1 MKALSHLNLGGDIVK
16 NSDRIHHY
24 VLEMASKTTPDKTDC
39 LTANAVASALDM
51 KRNFASHHLNRL
63 VEENR
68 LVKSNTRPVYFFPT
82 ECDLKTGI
90 HANPIMSSMVNSQ
103 VDTSSNPIINTVTNP
118 IMSTLAAVRVA
129 QEKAPI
135 KQGDP
140 FAELIGHNGSLKYIV
155 EQCKS
160 TVLYPPMGLPIL
172 LCGPSG
178 VGKSVLAQ
186 KIHAFAV
193 ASGELK
199 ADAPFVTFNCAEYAN
214 NAELLS
220 AALFGYVKGAFT
232 GADSEKSGLLEA
244 ANHGILFLDEM
255 HRLSPESQEKLFVF
269 LDQGVFRRLGESSGW
284 RKAQVRMV
292 YATTIQPEAELLE
305 TFLRRIPLIVK
316 VPSYEE
322 RPLVEKLNLIRHLYF
337 LESKRLNR
345 GIEISGQ
352 VIKMLVK
359 THLQG
364 NIGNVMNAIKL
375 SCASA
380 LSEAFRREKSGPIS
394 IKIGHLPKSY
404 QLALDQFLFDKDVF
418 DDWQIAPDAIVIETI
433 NHADVE
439 PIEEFRLRI
448 YALLDMIEGQKS
460 LSKEQLTQCYGAVNA
475 LVDTIIFKNEQTA
488 NPVLL
493 AAIEKVVNYCL
504 SDFQKQYGFQH
515 FGNSAHVISRLVHFV
530 HQLSGSVT
538 TSEDTS
544 LLEKVTILL
553 PKESRLV
560 GQMMTLLEKHMDET
574 MPEIVTL
581 ILTLYFKSLNRNLSH
596 KQANAVIM
604 AHGYATA
611 SSIASVANRLLGQYV
626 YDAFDMPLDVSSA
639 EMSQHL
645 MRYIKQIDHQ
655 NGLIILVDMGS
666 LETLYQGIDHNGLGD
681 VAIIN
686 NITTQLA
693 LDVASRVLDHQP
705 MELIV
710 KEAVARNSH
719 KFHFIKADLPKPN
732 AILVTCSTGIGTAQ
746 KIKTLLSS
754 CFQKDTMEIIAYDF
768 DRIRGNGR
776 EEAVFKQYDVRLMI
790 GTNNPQVPNLPY
802 VSIEDLMMERDD
814 GIIATALA
822 SCAKPEEI
830 ELMNREIV
838 KAFTLEN
845 ILNVL
850 TILNP
855 DKVAEQVDHAL
866 NRLEQRLVQ
875 KLQNAHR
882 MSLTIHLSCMIER
895 LVMKTPIETGSHI
908 EDFEGKHH
916 SFINHVRDSF
926 SSIEQFYNI
935 FIPLSEV
942 TFIYDNIKNRLEH
955 FEL

>member
-1 MKALSHLNLGGDIVK
+1 MCTYILGGGALK
-16 NSDRIHHY
+16 NSERIHHY
-24 VLEMASKTTPDKTDC
+24 VLEMANTLPLENTEC
-39 LTANAVASALDM
+39 LTANAVALALDI

-63 VEENR
+63 VEENK
-68 LVKSNTRPVYFFPT
+68 LVKSGTRPVYFLPLDHDF
-82 ECDLKTGI
+82 KT
-90 HANPIMSSMVNSQ
+90 Q
-103 VDTSSNPIINTVTNP
+103 VQTTPPPGQLATTARVPAGNIAPSVATN
-118 IMSTLAAVRVA
+118 
-129 QEKAPI
+129 
-135 KQGDP
+135 DP
-140 FAELIGHNGSLKYIV
+140 FAALIGHKGSLKYIV

-193 ASGELK
+193 AAGELK
-199 ADAPFVTFNCAEYAN
+199 ADAPFIIFNCAEYAN

-244 ANHGILFLDEM
+244 ANNGILFLDEM

-292 YATTIQPEAELLE
+292 YATTVQPEAQLLE

-337 LESKRLNR
+337 LEAKRLNR
-345 GIEISGQ
+345 TIQLSGQ

-359 THLQG
+359 THLSG

-380 LSEAFRREKSGPIS
+380 LSEVYRKGHGGDIT

-404 QLALDQFLFDKDVF
+404 QQAMDRFLFDKDVF
-418 DDWQIAPDAIVIETI
+418 DDWQISPDAIVTEAA
-433 NHADVE
+433 NHADIQ

-448 YALLDMIEGQKS
+448 YAPIDIIEGQKS
-460 LSKEQLTQCYGAVNA
+460 LTAEQLTQCYGAVNG
-475 LVDTIIFKNEQTA
+475 LVDTIIFKNEQTS

-493 AAIEKVVNYCL
+493 AAIEKVIRYSL

-530 HQLSGSVT
+530 HQLGDLVT
-538 TSEDTS
+538 TAEDS
-544 LLEKVTILL
+544 AVLEKVSRFL

-560 GQMMTLLEKHMDET
+560 RQMMTLLEKHMDET
-574 MPEIVTL
+574 MPQIVTL

-645 MRYIKQIDHQ
+645 MGYIKQIDHQ

-693 LDVASRVLDHQP
+693 LDVASRVLEHQP
-705 MELIV
+705 IEIIV

-790 GTNNPQVPNLPY
+790 GTNNPRVPNLPY

-822 SCAKPEEI
+822 SCTKPEEI
-830 ELMNREIV
+830 EQMNREIV

-855 DKVAEQVDHAL
+855 DKVAEQVDYAL

-895 LVMKTPIETGSHI
+895 LVMKTPIESGSHI

-955 FEL
+955 FEM